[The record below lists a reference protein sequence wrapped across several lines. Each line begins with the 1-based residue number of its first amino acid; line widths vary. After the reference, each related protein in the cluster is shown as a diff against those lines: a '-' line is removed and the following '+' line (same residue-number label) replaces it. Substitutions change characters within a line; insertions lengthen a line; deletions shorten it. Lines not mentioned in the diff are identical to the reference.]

1 MKNTTDAIKETI
13 PQNILFS
20 GLNNV
25 VDDVKHTIAV
35 TNQTNAPQKKLL
47 PLFNISIISPP
58 FNLKIY

>member
-20 GLNNV
+20 GLNNG

-35 TNQTNAPQKKLL
+35 TTQTNAPQKS
-47 PLFNISIISPP
+47 FFHFSIYP
-58 FNLKIY
+58 